1 MFLGG
6 IITIY
11 FSWFGLVIAVVGA
24 FVAFTTTSTSVDSN
38 NKKIRFSNN
47 LFGIIPA
54 GKWVDIKPDMK
65 LGLEK
70 HHRGFMGYI
79 RGTQPVSI
87 HYKDI
92 RIYLYNSDNKQIMPV
107 IKCNYLQSSVRELNI
122 LSTQLGLDVIRI
134 TA

>member
-6 IITIY
+6 IIATFY
-11 FSWFGLVIAVVGA
+11 SWFGLVIAVVGA
-24 FVAFTTTSTSVDSN
+24 FAFFTTTSSIIDSD
-38 NKKIRFSNN
+38 NKKIKFSDN
-47 LFGIIPA
+47 LFGIIPV
-54 GKWVDIKPDMK
+54 GKWIDIKPDMK

-92 RIYLYNSDNKQIMPV
+92 RIYLYSADNKQIMPV
-107 IKCNYLQSSVRELNI
+107 IKCNSYQSCVKELNT
-122 LSTQLGLDVIRI
+122 LSSQLGLGIIRI